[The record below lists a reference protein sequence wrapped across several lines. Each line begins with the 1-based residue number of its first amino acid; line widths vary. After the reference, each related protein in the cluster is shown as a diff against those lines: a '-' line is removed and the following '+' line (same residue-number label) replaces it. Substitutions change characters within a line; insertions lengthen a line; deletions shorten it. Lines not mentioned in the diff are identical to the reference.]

1 MVMKSVG
8 EAVSSYPKVTIVIL
22 IAITF
27 IALGFMGIFG
37 IDQEFS
43 ESSFMPENEVVIAQ
57 EEVSELFSTSNVYS
71 VSILVKDEDKD
82 VLTSDA
88 MVEMLTVE
96 RDIVNDSIIAPTLMY
111 PDIPSANAN
120 SVADIVAQSALAG
133 QGNMAP
139 TFDEKIF
146 AIQNMNDTF
155 IKQTIVGILSSNFTP
170 PQVKGMFS
178 MLLTSDFS
186 FETGHIQ
193 AKGTILFITL
203 NGSLGEDQTGEHMTS
218 EESPLSLSEERM
230 DAIVKGMEL
239 ESTEMSVMGMSII
252 MDEIM
257 GAMND
262 DMGVLLPLAFIMVLI
277 ILGLVFRNG
286 WDMLFSLT
294 ALVMGIIWMYGFGTA
309 LGFSFN
315 PMTIVVPVLIVGLG
329 IDYGIHLTM
338 RHREELTKGK
348 EVDHAVEKTISHV
361 GTALLLVTIT
371 TMAAFLSNIVSPMD
385 PLKDFGIIATIGI
398 VSCFFTMVTFVPAC
412 LHIKDTRKARKI
424 AMNKANNIE
433 QLSAMRPKRAHSI
446 KSGLDMIT
454 SAGAKA
460 GESFPAMV
468 IVAVFLISGGAILAA
483 MNLETTFEFEDFLP
497 DDLELAEDL
506 EYMLN
511 EFATIGGEGTEVQL
525 LIKGDIADPD
535 LFRSIDTTIENMA
548 NDKYIIQSGGEPSV
562 ESINS
567 LIRDWATD
575 STIYGF
581 SDDNYDPTFQAI
593 YNNTF
598 ESDGS
603 LPTDATREE
612 LIALYNWLYMNPSSA
627 LDAMSL
633 LHYDSGTYDATV
645 LRISITL
652 IGTESEEMKELMDD
666 IDYDKTPLESHSD
679 SSILTGGSVVGVLML
694 DLLNES
700 QTRTLILTLIVC
712 LVFMVI
718 VFYVKDRSIMLGIM
732 TMLPVIFCV
741 IWILGTMYLL
751 GISLNIMTLMV
762 TSLTIGIGVDYGIHI
777 SHRFGED
784 ISEFEN
790 ISDAIHN
797 TVTHTGLALFG
808 GATTTIAGFG
818 LIGFASMPPIAQ
830 FGLIT
835 ALTIFY
841 SSVASVFVLPTF
853 LVIWAKWKKQKE
865 GDLPSYITKEKDEEI
880 LEESTPEGI
889 AEEKEDDDSEGEIP
903 KEVPLESSSEYN
915 S

>member
-1 MVMKSVG
+1 MVMKSISR
-8 EAVSSYPKVTIVIL
+8 AVSAFPKVTIAIVLVITL
-22 IAITF
+22 IAMGF
-27 IALGFMGIFG
+27 IGIYG

-57 EEVSELFSTSNVYS
+57 DEVADLFSTSNVYS
-71 VSILVKDEDKD
+71 VSVLVKGKDGD
-82 VLTSDA
+82 VLTSGA

-96 RDIVNDSIIAPTLMY
+96 RDIVNDPIIIPNLMV
-111 PDIPSANAN
+111 PNIPSMNAN
-120 SVADIVAQSALAG
+120 SVADLVAQTVLAT
-133 QGNMAP
+133 QGNFAP
-139 TFDEKIF
+139 TFDEKIN
-146 AIQNMNDTF
+146 ATRMMNDTL
-155 IKQTIVGILSSNFTP
+155 IKQTIVGILSSDVTP

-178 MLLTSDFS
+178 MLLTKDFS
-186 FETGHIQ
+186 FETGNIR
-193 AKGTILFITL
+193 AKGTMIFFTF
-203 NGSLGEDQTGEHMTS
+203 NGSLQDVEEHSGGGGMTTT
-218 EESPLSLSEERM
+218 ETNLTLSEERM
-230 DAIVKGMEL
+230 DAIVRGMDL
-239 ESTEMSVMGMSII
+239 KHTDMTVMGMSII
-252 MDEIM
+252 MEEIM
-257 GAMND
+257 GAMNN

-277 ILGLVFRNG
+277 ILGLIFRNG
-286 WDMLFSLT
+286 WDMGISLT
-294 ALVMGIIWMYGFGTA
+294 ALVMGIVWMYGFGTA

-338 RHREELTKGK
+338 RHREEINKGK
-348 EVDHAVEKTISHV
+348 DIDHAVEKTISHV

-412 LHIKDTRKARKI
+412 LHIKDTRKAKKLAKKN
-424 AMNKANNIE
+424 AMNNGTQPVSE
-433 QLSAMRPKRAHSI
+433 PKHPSSL
-446 KSGLDMIT
+446 KLGLYRII

-460 GESFPAMV
+460 AERGPIIV
-468 IVAVFLISGGAILAA
+468 ITVVLLISVGAILAA

-497 DDLELAEDL
+497 DDLELTEDL

-511 EFATIGGEGTEVQL
+511 EFATVGGEGNEVQL
-525 LIKGDIADPD
+525 LVKGDITDPD
-535 LFRSIDTTIENMA
+535 LFRSIDRTIDNMA
-548 NDKYIIQSGGEPSV
+548 NDKYVVQSGGEPSV

-567 LIRDWATD
+567 LVRDWAND
-575 STIYGF
+575 STHWIPE
-581 SDDNYDPTFQAI
+581 DKYDPDFFI
-593 YNNTF
+593 LYNTTF
-598 ESDGS
+598 ESDGALS
-603 LPTDATREE
+603 SDATSSDLRV
-612 LIALYNWLYMNPSSA
+612 IYDWLYNN
-627 LDAMSL
+627 SL
-633 LHYDSGTYDATV
+633 SNHDTRSVLHRTDDGNYDTTV
-645 LRISITL
+645 LRISINL
-652 IGTESEEMKELMDD
+652 IGTESEEMHELMDN
-666 IDYDKTPLESHSD
+666 IEGYKAPLESTSD

-700 QTRTLILTLIVC
+700 QMRTLILTLIVC

-718 VFYVKDRSIMLGIM
+718 VFYVKDRSVMLGIM

-784 ISEFEN
+784 IEVFDN

-841 SSVASVFVLPTF
+841 SSIASVFVLPTF
-853 LVIWAKWKKQKE
+853 LVMWAKWKKRRE
-865 GDLPSYITKEKDEEI
+865 GDVPDYLKKEDEVIEEI
-880 LEESTPEGI
+880 DDENNVEDMEDEDCEEEP
-889 AEEKEDDDSEGEIP
+889 P
-903 KEVPLESSSEYN
+903 KEVPLESSQF
-915 S
+915 

>member
-1 MVMKSVG
+1 MKSLG
-8 EAVSSYPKVTIVIL
+8 EAVSAFPKVTIAIL
-22 IAITF
+22 IVVSIIAMGF
-27 IALGFMGIFG
+27 IAILG

-57 EEVSELFSTSNVYS
+57 EEVNDLFSTSNVYR
-71 VSILVKDEDKD
+71 VSILVKDKDQD
-82 VLTSDA
+82 VLTSGA
-88 MVEMLTVE
+88 MEEMLIVE
-96 RDIVNDSIIAPTLMY
+96 RDIVNDPTIGPTLMY
-111 PDIPSANAN
+111 PDNPSNNAN
-120 SVADIVAQSALAG
+120 SVADIVAQSALAA
-133 QGNMAP
+133 QGNMEP
-139 TFDEKIF
+139 TFDEKIT

-155 IKQTIVGILSSNFTP
+155 IKQTITGILTSDFTP
-170 PQVKGMFS
+170 PEVKGVFS

-193 AKGTILFITL
+193 AKGTMILISL
-203 NGSLGEDQTGEHMTS
+203 NGTLGEDEQGEGMTT
-218 EESPLSLSEERM
+218 EETPLSISEERM
-230 DAIVKGMEL
+230 DAIVKGMDL
-239 ESTEMSVMGMSII
+239 QSTEMRVMGMSII

-257 GAMND
+257 GAMSN
-262 DMGVLLPLAFIMVLI
+262 DMGVLLPAAFILVLI
-277 ILGLVFRNG
+277 ILGVVFRNG
-286 WDMLFSLT
+286 WDMAISLV
-294 ALVMGIIWMYGFGTA
+294 ALVMGILWMYGFGTA

-338 RHREELTKGK
+338 RHREEISKGK

-371 TMAAFLSNIVSPMD
+371 TMAAFLSNIASPMD

-412 LHIKDTRKARKI
+412 LHIKDTRKAKKM
-424 AMNKANNIE
+424 AMNEENNNKAK
-433 QLSAMRPKRAHSI
+433 QKKDSSLKKAGRPA
-446 KSGLDMIT
+446 LDKVI
-454 SAGAKA
+454 SAGAKV
-460 GESFPAMV
+460 GERFPILV
-468 IVAVFLISGGAILAA
+468 IVVVLLISTGAIVAA
-483 MNLETTFEFEDFLP
+483 TNLKTTFEFEDFLP

-506 EYMLN
+506 EYMFN
-511 EFATIGGEGTEVQL
+511 EFETVGGEGTEVQL
-525 LIKGDIADPD
+525 LIKGDIADPE
-535 LFRSIDTTIENMA
+535 LFRSVDTTIDNMA
-548 NDKYIIQSGGEPSV
+548 DDEYIVKSGEEPTV
-562 ESINS
+562 DSINS

-581 SDDNYDPTFQAI
+581 PDDNYDPGFQAM
-593 YNNTF
+593 YNNSF
-598 ESDGS
+598 EPDGS
-603 LPTDATREE
+603 LSKDATRDEI
-612 LIALYNWLYMNPSSA
+612 LALYNWLYINPSSA

-633 LHYDSGTYDATV
+633 LNLNEENGNYDAAV

-652 IGTESEEMKELMDD
+652 IGTESKEMKELMND
-666 IDYDKTPLESHSD
+666 IDHDKAPLESHSD

-718 VFYVKDRSIMLGIM
+718 VFYIKDRSFMLGIM

-741 IWILGTMYLL
+741 IWILGTMYILD
-751 GISLNIMTLMV
+751 ISLNIMTLMV

-784 ISEFEN
+784 IGEFDN

-841 SSVASVFVLPTF
+841 SSIASVFVLPTF
-853 LVIWAKWKKQKE
+853 LVLWAKRKKRKQKN
-865 GDLPSYITKEKDEEI
+865 GKNNDVEKDME
-880 LEESTPEGI
+880 
-889 AEEKEDDDSEGEIP
+889 
-903 KEVPLESSSEYN
+903 
-915 S
+915 

>member
-1 MVMKSVG
+1 MVMKSLG
-8 EAVSSYPKVTIVIL
+8 QAVSALPKVTIAIL
-22 IAITF
+22 FIVTIMAIGF
-27 IALGFMGIFG
+27 IVIFG

-57 EEVSELFSTSNVYS
+57 EEVADLFSTSNVYR
-71 VSILVKDEDKD
+71 VSILVKDKNRD
-82 VLTSDA
+82 VLTSGA
-88 MVEMLTVE
+88 LGEMLTVE
-96 RDIVNDSIIAPTLMY
+96 RDIVNDSTIASTLMY
-111 PDIPSANAN
+111 PGNPPANAN
-120 SVADIVAQSALAG
+120 SVADIVAQSFLAG
-133 QGNMAP
+133 QGNLAP
-139 TFDEKIF
+139 TFDEKIA
-146 AIQNMNDTF
+146 AIQNMNDTL
-155 IKQTIVGILSSNFTP
+155 IKQTITGILSSNFTP
-170 PQVKGMFS
+170 PEVKGMFS

-193 AKGTILFITL
+193 AKGTMIIISL
-203 NGSLGEDQTGEHMTS
+203 NGTLGEDDPGEGMTT

-230 DAIVKGMEL
+230 DAIVKGMDL
-239 ESTEMSVMGMSII
+239 QSTEMRVMGMSII

-257 GAMND
+257 NAMSN
-262 DMGVLLPLAFIMVLI
+262 DMGILLPAAFILVLI
-277 ILGLVFRNG
+277 ILGVVFRNG
-286 WDMLFSLT
+286 WDIAISLT
-294 ALVMGIIWMYGFGTA
+294 ALVMGIVWMYGFGTA

-338 RHREELTKGK
+338 RHREEIGKGK
-348 EVDHAVEKTISHV
+348 EIDHAVEKTISHV
-361 GTALLLVTIT
+361 GMALLLVTVT

-412 LHIKDTRKARKI
+412 LHIKDTRKAKKLAKKRMNNKELTSNNPSKPRK
-424 AMNKANNIE
+424 
-433 QLSAMRPKRAHSI
+433 SI
-446 KSGLDMIT
+446 KLALDKVI

-460 GESFPAMV
+460 AERFPIVIIVVVILISSGA
-468 IVAVFLISGGAILAA
+468 IVAAT
-483 MNLETTFEFEDFLP
+483 NLKTTFEFEDFLP
-497 DDLELAEDL
+497 ENLELTEDL

-511 EFATIGGEGTEVQL
+511 EFATVGGEGTEVQL
-525 LIKGDIADPD
+525 LIKGDIANPD
-535 LFRSIDTTIENMA
+535 LFRGMDTTVDNMA

-567 LIRDWATD
+567 LIHDWATD

-581 SDDNYDPTFQAI
+581 SDDNYDPAFQAM

-598 ESDGS
+598 EPDGS
-603 LPTDATREE
+603 LSTDATRNEI
-612 LIALYNWLYMNPSSA
+612 LTLYDWLYMNPSSA

-633 LHYDSGTYDATV
+633 LHRTGDGNYDAAV

-652 IGTESEEMKELMDD
+652 IGTESEEMKELMND
-666 IDYDKTPLESHSD
+666 IDDDKAPLESSSD

-700 QTRTLILTLIVC
+700 QTRALILTLMVC
-712 LVFMVI
+712 LVFMII
-718 VFYVKDRSIMLGIM
+718 VFYIKDRSMILGIM

-741 IWILGTMYLL
+741 IWILGTMYIL

-784 ISEFEN
+784 IGEFEN

-835 ALTIFY
+835 ALTILY
-841 SSVASVFVLPTF
+841 SSIASVFVLPTF
-853 LVIWAKWKKQKE
+853 LVLWAKRKKRQRE
-865 GDLPSYITKEKDEEI
+865 NEHNDRVDQE
-880 LEESTPEGI
+880 
-889 AEEKEDDDSEGEIP
+889 AE
-903 KEVPLESSSEYN
+903 
-915 S
+915 